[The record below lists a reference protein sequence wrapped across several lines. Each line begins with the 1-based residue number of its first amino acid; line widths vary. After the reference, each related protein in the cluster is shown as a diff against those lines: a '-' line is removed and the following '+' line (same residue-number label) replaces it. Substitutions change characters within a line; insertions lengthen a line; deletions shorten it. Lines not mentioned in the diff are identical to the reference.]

1 MENAYKLFLE
11 KYDDINVE
19 IQNNDMNEKQRED
32 FLSKFEDK
40 EKNILAFCVMGGIFS
55 EGIDLRGDSLIGTI
69 ITGVGLPQ
77 VCFEREII
85 KDYYNNFNGQGYDY
99 SYTYPGMNKVLQS
112 VGRVIRTETDRGI
125 AVLIDD
131 RFFTN
136 KYKMMMPREW
146 ENMNFVRDKKE
157 LKKKVEEFWKKN

>member
-1 MENAYKLFLE
+1 M
-11 KYDDINVE
+11 
-19 IQNNDMNEKQRED
+19 
-32 FLSKFEDK
+32 
-40 EKNILAFCVMGGIFS
+40 
-55 EGIDLRGDSLIGTI
+55 
-69 ITGVGLPQ
+69 
-77 VCFEREII
+77 
-85 KDYYNNFNGQGYDY
+85 
-99 SYTYPGMNKVLQS
+99 LQS